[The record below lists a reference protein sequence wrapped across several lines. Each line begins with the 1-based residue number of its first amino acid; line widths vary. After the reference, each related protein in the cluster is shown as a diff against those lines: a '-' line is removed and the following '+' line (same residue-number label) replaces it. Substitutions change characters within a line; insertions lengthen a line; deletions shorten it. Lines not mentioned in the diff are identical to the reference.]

1 MTISSS
7 LNASVAG
14 LNVNAS
20 RLAAISDNIAN
31 AGTYGYKRA
40 QTEFASLVVSS
51 GNGKYSAG
59 GVTSTT
65 TRAISAEGS
74 IVSTENSLDMA
85 VVGRGML
92 PVTPVDE
99 IDSASPELRLKPTDS
114 FTPDQNGTLISSSG
128 FALLGWP
135 LDQNEQPVTQL
146 RDSTTG
152 LEPVSVAASRFVA
165 SPTTFM
171 EFGIN
176 LSAEDTR
183 AGASGDPLSVP
194 IEYFD
199 NFGAS
204 ETLTATFTP
213 TVPAAGAS
221 NEWTLELND
230 SATAAASNP
239 VATFTLTFD
248 DTRGLGGA
256 LEDVTVVSG
265 PGVAYDVASGVAAIN
280 VAGGPMEIQL
290 GPYGTNSSLTQL
302 SAEFAPSS
310 ITKNGNRAGILTSI
324 EVDADGYLVG
334 IYDTGLSR
342 KLFQIPVADV
352 PNPDGLAVKDGQTFT
367 VTPQSGAFYL
377 WDSGSGPAGI
387 LTGYALEGST
397 TDIAAELT
405 SLIETQRAYSS
416 NAKVVQTVDEMLQ
429 ETTNIKR

>member
-40 QTEFASLVVSS
+40 QTEFSSLVVAS

-92 PVTPVDE
+92 PVTPIDE
-99 IDSASPELRLKPTDS
+99 IDAASPELRLKPTDS
-114 FTPDQNGTLISSSG
+114 FTPDQNGVLISSSG

-135 LDQNEQPVTQL
+135 LDQNEEPITQL
-146 RDSTTG
+146 RDSVTG

-165 SPTTFM
+165 NATTFM
-171 EFGIN
+171 DFGIN

-213 TVPAAGAS
+213 TVPASGAS
-221 NEWTLELND
+221 NEWTLTLDD
-230 SATAAASNP
+230 SATAAGLNP
-239 VATFTLTFD
+239 IAEFTLTFD

-256 LEDVTVVSG
+256 LLDVTVVSG
-265 PGVAYDVASGVAAIN
+265 ASYDAASGLASIN
-280 VAGGPMEIQL
+280 LEGGPMDIQL
-290 GPYGTNSSLTQL
+290 GPYGANSSLTQL

-342 KLFQIPVADV
+342 KLFQIPVVDV

>member
-40 QTEFASLVVSS
+40 QTEFASLVVAS

-59 GVTSTT
+59 GVTSNT
-65 TRAISAEGS
+65 TRAISSQGS
-74 IVSTENSLDMA
+74 IVSTENSLDLA
-85 VVGRGML
+85 VVGDGML
-92 PVTPVDE
+92 AVTPIDE
-99 IDSASPELRLKPTDS
+99 IGAATPSLRMKPTDS
-114 FTPDQNGTLISSSG
+114 FTPDQNGTLISASG

-135 LDQNEQPVTQL
+135 LDENEQPVQQL
-146 RDSTTG
+146 RDSVTG
-152 LEPVSVAASRFVA
+152 LQPVSVAASRFVA
-165 SPTTFM
+165 SPTTEM
-171 EFGIN
+171 DFGIN
-176 LSAEDTR
+176 LSADDTR
-183 AGASGDPLSVP
+183 FDASGDPVSVP

-199 NFGAS
+199 NFGSS

-213 TVPAAGAS
+213 TIPAAGSS
-221 NEWTLELND
+221 NQWTLEIND

-239 VATFTLTFD
+239 VATFTLDFD
-248 DTRGLGGA
+248 DTRGLGGTLDNVA
-256 LEDVTVVSG
+256 VVSG
-265 PGVAYDVASGVAAIN
+265 AGVTYDTASGVASIN
-280 VAGGPMEIQL
+280 VNGGPMSIQL
-290 GPYGTNSSLTQL
+290 GPYGADSSMTQL
-302 SAEFAPSS
+302 SADFAPSS
-310 ITKNGNRAGILTSI
+310 ITKDGNRAGILTSI
-324 EVDADGYLVG
+324 EVDADGFLVG

-352 PNPDGLAVKDGQTFT
+352 PNPDGLAVQDGQTFT

-397 TDIAAELT
+397 TDIAGELT